1 MQGLRYPMYLSYWH
15 PTGAHQF
22 GTQGREFFGRPLR
35 MLNPLAVVLVI
46 LGYIGWCRVR
56 EGKPVNVQEINKLQT

>member
-1 MQGLRYPMYLSYWH
+1 
-15 PTGAHQF
+15 
-22 GTQGREFFGRPLR
+22 